1 MAVRVTNV
9 SDSSLFEFT
18 CAQWALMSDASKAD
32 WTVTEN
38 TCGIQTGYGNPYAAT
53 DLIFTL
59 NGVLGAQ
66 APITLTLIDGVYTVG
81 ISPASADGPGS
92 MSVDDWLKAQAYL
105 EPVSLNTISSAI
117 PAGAV
122 TSISVATA
130 LLANEYVAG
139 DVFSVVN
146 NDNGERVKLT
156 VTASTTAGATTI
168 AVSGTAADTIPI
180 GGILVP
186 IFSVRQ
192 ILTAGSGIT
201 ITSGAIINTAPDQVV
216 TLTNGASI
224 SVTGTYPNFTI
235 ANTAPDQ
242 VVSLTAGSNITI
254 TGTYPNFTIA
264 ATGGSGTVTSVG
276 LSLPSIF
283 SVSGSPVT
291 TSGTLTGTLANQN
304 ANLVFA
310 GPNTGAAAVPT
321 FRALVTADL
330 ANDLVT
336 YAKIQNVSA
345 TSRILGRITAG
356 AGDIEELTAA
366 NMQTILGYVD
376 GTGVANQIMY
386 WSDANTAAGDAAFT
400 VDAVNNRMTITGTIA
415 GIGAN
420 SGFLNLNSGAITGAT
435 EFLRQSGN
443 INGNMIMNL
452 LNANNASTG
461 SNSIFQISVGGAS
474 AGDPVIQFTVSGA
487 VSHAIGTD
495 NGDNDKFKITPNS
508 ATPGGN
514 ANASFV
520 ATNAASPQYGF
531 NRDAPGK
538 TVDVDGTIRGKAFE
552 GFNGTV
558 TQVYGTGAGTG
569 PTTQSLV
576 GSSTVVEWFW
586 TSGTTPTAGA
596 VITTITLPWSVVGMS
611 PQLQSWDADAA
622 AAIGAGQLYIDSVT
636 GNTIVIRN
644 GNGALP
650 ASTSFRFKIN
660 ILGTSE

>member
-1 MAVRVTNV
+1 MAVKVKLV
-9 SDSSLFEFT
+9 SDSSEFEFT

-53 DLIFTL
+53 DLLFTL
-59 NGVLGAQ
+59 NGVVGADS
-66 APITLTLIDGVYTVG
+66 PITLTLIDGVYTVG

-168 AVSGTAADTIPI
+168 AVSGTAADEIPI

-192 ILTAGSGIT
+192 ILTAGTGIS
-201 ITSGAIINTAPDQVV
+201 ITSGV
-216 TLTNGASI
+216 
-224 SVTGTYPNFTI
+224 I

-242 VVSLTAGSNITI
+242 VVSLTAGSNISI

-264 ATGGSGTVTSVG
+264 ATGSSGTVTSVG

-291 TSGTLTGTLANQN
+291 TSGTLTGTLANQS
-304 ANLVFA
+304 ANVVFA
-310 GPNTGAAAVPT
+310 GPTTGGAAAPT

-345 TSRILGRITAG
+345 TSRILGRVTAG
-356 AGDIEELTAA
+356 AGDIEELTVAQV
-366 NMQTILGYVD
+366 QTLLGYID
-376 GTGVANQIMY
+376 GSLTNPRIPYA
-386 WSDANTAAGDAAFT
+386 SDANTLIDSGNLRWLNGTKEIIVGDGASLNARFSHAE
-400 VDAVNNRMTITGTIA
+400 VASIA
-415 GIGAN
+415 GNSVFALGSNNVSGNYLSGLFNTRNLAGAN
-420 SGFLNLNSGAITGAT
+420 AIQYIA
-435 EFLRQSGN
+435 
-443 INGNMIMNL
+443 
-452 LNANNASTG
+452 
-461 SNSIFQISVGGAS
+461 VGGAN
-474 AGDPVIQFTVSGA
+474 AGDPILQFIINGVVT
-487 VSHAIGTD
+487 HAIGTD
-495 NGDNDKFKITPNS
+495 NSDQDKFKITPNS

-514 ANASFV
+514 ANSGLV
-520 ATNAASPQYGF
+520 ITNALVSLVGI
-531 NRDAPGK
+531 NKDAPAFPI
-538 TVDVDGTIRGKAFE
+538 DVGGRGRVEQYIGINVAWGVGDVF
-552 GFNGTV
+552 F
-558 TQVYGTGAGTG
+558 GTGAGTA
-569 PTTQSLV
+569 PT
-576 GSSTVVEWFW
+576 F
-586 TSGTTPTAGA
+586 TSMTGTHNWVRLAFKTGAAPTANN
-596 VITTITLPWSVVGMS
+596 VVLSVVRKAGFEF
-611 PQLQSWDADAA
+611 AA
-622 AAIGAGQLYIDSVT
+622 KGFPVFCAGNAATANEITKFYMGGDNGVT
-636 GNTIVIRN
+636 WNLVAN
-644 GNGALP
+644 GSLT
-650 ASTSFRFKIN
+650 ASTDYEIIVCFS
-660 ILGTSE
+660 GY

>member
-1 MAVRVTNV
+1 MAVKVKLI
-9 SDSSLFEFT
+9 SDGSDFEFS
-18 CAQWALMSDASKAD
+18 CAQWELMSDTSKAD

-53 DLIFTL
+53 DLLFTL
-59 NGVLGAQ
+59 NGVVGADS
-66 APITLTLIDGVYTVG
+66 PITLTLIDGVYTVG
-81 ISPASADGPGS
+81 ITPASADGPGS

-105 EPVSLNTISSAI
+105 EPVSLNTISVAI
-117 PAGAV
+117 PVGAV

-168 AVSGTAADTIPI
+168 AVSGTAADEIPI

-192 ILTAGSGIT
+192 ILTAGTGIS
-201 ITSGAIINTAPDQVV
+201 ITSGV
-216 TLTNGASI
+216 
-224 SVTGTYPNFTI
+224 I

-242 VVSLTAGSNITI
+242 VVSLTAGSNISI

-264 ATGGSGTVTSVG
+264 ATGSSGTVTSVG

-291 TSGTLTGTLANQN
+291 TSGTLTGTLANQS
-304 ANLVFA
+304 ANVVFA
-310 GPNTGAAAVPT
+310 GPTTGGAATPT

-345 TSRILGRITAG
+345 TTRWLGRITAG
-356 AGDIEELTAA
+356 AGDVEELTLANMYTMLGLTGAA
-366 NMQTILGYVD
+366 NRFAIWTGANALGNNAAWTFTTSPD
-376 GTGVANQIMY
+376 RATFTG
-386 WSDANTAAGDAAFT
+386 SAAGT
-400 VDAVNNRMTITGTIA
+400 
-415 GIGAN
+415 GAN
-420 SGFLNLNSGAITGAT
+420 SGFLNLNAGAITGAT

-461 SNSIFQISVGGAS
+461 ANSIYQISVGGAN
-474 AGDPVIQFTVSGA
+474 AGDPVIQFTINGV
-487 VSHAIGTD
+487 VTHAIGID
-495 NGDNDKFKITPNS
+495 NSDGDKFKITPNS

-514 ANASFV
+514 ANSGLV
-520 ATNAASPQYGF
+520 ITNALVSLVGI
-531 NRDAPGK
+531 NKDAPAFPI
-538 TVDVDGTIRGKAFE
+538 DVGGRGRVEQYIGINVAWGVGDVF
-552 GFNGTV
+552 F
-558 TQVYGTGAGTG
+558 GTGAGTA
-569 PTTQSLV
+569 PT
-576 GSSTVVEWFW
+576 F
-586 TSGTTPTAGA
+586 TSMTGTHNWVRLAFKTGTAPTANN
-596 VITTITLPWSVVGMS
+596 VVLSVVRKAGFEF
-611 PQLQSWDADAA
+611 AA
-622 AAIGAGQLYIDSVT
+622 KGFPVFCAGNAATANEITKFYMGGDNGVT
-636 GNTIVIRN
+636 WNLVAN
-644 GNGALP
+644 GSLT
-650 ASTSFRFKIN
+650 ASTNYEIIVCFS
-660 ILGTSE
+660 GY